1 MQKTSHF
8 SPTCLVTSSVVVCDD
23 ICDALCDLVPLEQLK
38 NVKNTDGGVL
48 LLIKLQALAL

>member
-8 SPTCLVTSSVVVCDD
+8 SPTCSVISSVAACDD
-23 ICDALCDLVPLEQLK
+23 ICDALCDLVPFEQL
-38 NVKNTDGGVL
+38 NVKNTDEGVL

>member
-8 SPTCLVTSSVVVCDD
+8 SPTCSVTSSVAVCDD
-23 ICDALCDLVPLEQLK
+23 ICDALCDLVPFEQLK